1 MDWGAKAS
9 WIALIVAIISPA
21 ITTYLNN
28 RFQLKAKSID
38 YKFSKQSEYYQYQK
52 NCYEN
57 FIKFASKQ
65 IETDYKSE
73 RIEFC
78 ECFHKMLLYLPKSN
92 WGEAK
97 TLYESITNRNPDA
110 LEKLYCFTKTLG
122 AQLQESWRQFQV

>member
-1 MDWGAKAS
+1 MDWGSKAS

-38 YKFSKQSEYYQYQK
+38 YEFSKQSEYYQYQK

-92 WGEAK
+92 WDEAK
-97 TLYESITNRNPDA
+97 TLYESITNREA
-110 LEKLYCFTKTLG
+110 LLFY
-122 AQLQESWRQFQV
+122 

>member
-38 YKFSKQSEYYQYQK
+38 YEFSKQSEYYQYQK

-92 WGEAK
+92 WDEAK

-110 LEKLYCFTKTLG
+110 LEKLYCFTKTTRIV
-122 AQLQESWRQFQV
+122 AAVPSMIV